1 MKKLYLYLTLI
12 GLLFASH
19 AWAQNNVTGTVI
31 DDTGLPLPGATVI
44 VEGTNRGVATDF
56 DGNFTIQADPGDVLI
71 VSYVGYTDE
80 RILLGNQDNY
90 SITLSPGNELEEV
103 VVTSLGIQREKQA
116 LGYAISEVDEAA
128 IEQRAEGDIGRVL
141 SGKASGVQITNQSG
155 ISGSGTSI
163 IIRGFNTFSQGNQ
176 PLFIVDGVPFS
187 SETNEQDDF
196 QDGNNGSSRFLDI
209 DPNNIESV
217 NVLKGLAAATLYGTQ
232 GRNGVILI
240 TTKSGNAQGGAKKNE
255 ITVNSSVFF
264 NEIASLPDYQN
275 QYGNGFDQSFGWFF
289 SNWGP
294 SFDEEGVAGWGN
306 QSSINGTLS
315 GQAGFLRHPFA
326 TASSATGI
334 PQAFP
339 EYADAVYEWKPYNNV
354 EAFFNTGVIVNNSF
368 NIKGATDDGNVSYN
382 LNVGHLDD
390 EGFTPGNTLRR
401 TSISLGGRAILS
413 NKFTFNGTLNYS
425 NTTFKS
431 PPVAAGFGS
440 NVASTAT
447 ASIYA
452 NIFYTPRSID
462 LINIPYQNPI
472 TGESVYYRQNN
483 SIQHPLWTVHNTGT
497 SQDTHRVFGGGT
509 LAFEMNDNLN
519 LAYTFGLD
527 TYNESNVNYANK
539 GGKTGSV
546 ANRSGRYQTWNN
558 VKLLHDHNIRLS
570 GDYEVNEDIGV
581 TFVVGTTARRDVYN
595 RNGISSTGQQVFNV
609 LRHFNFAAND
619 EIERFVEQN
628 ILGVY
633 AQTEWDYQRL
643 VYLTLAARKDWV
655 SNLSTENNS
664 IIYPSAS
671 VSFIPTK
678 LWEGLQSENIN
689 YIKVRAGYGTSANFP
704 GTQSIDDLDTY
715 PIASILSFD
724 TQDFQDSNGND
735 VITNTSGSQLGNS
748 NLKPERVD
756 EVELGLEGSF
766 FNHRVS
772 LDLSLYQRNTL
783 DLIVEQPLDPST
795 GYTETQ
801 TNIGKIEN
809 KGIEID
815 LTTDIFRDQADFNWN
830 LGFNFSSNEAIVVDL
845 GQDTERVPF
854 AGFTNGTGNAAA
866 VGESLGAIWGT
877 SIARDDQN
885 RFLVNA
891 AGSYVEDT
899 ALSIIG
905 DANPNWLLNISNSLK
920 YKDFNFNFLFNWTQG
935 GDILSWT
942 TATLLGRG
950 LTTDTLDRENSFI
963 LPGVDSNGN
972 PNSRQINNSTFYF
985 SNVLYGP
992 DELRI
997 YDATVIR
1004 LQEIS
1009 LGYSLPKSLLD
1020 NTPFGSVSLTA
1031 AGYNLWFYTPNIPEG
1046 TNFDPN
1052 IAGVGVGNGRGFD
1065 FLNGPSSKRYGLSL
1079 KLTF

>member
-1 MKKLYLYLTLI
+1 M
-12 GLLFASH
+12 GLLFAPFI
-19 AWAQNNVTGTVI
+19 WAQNSVTGTVN
-31 DDTGLPLPGATVI
+31 DETGLPLPGATVV
-44 VEGTNRGVATDF
+44 VEGTSRGVATDF
-56 DGNFTIQADPGDVLI
+56 DGNFSIEAELGEVLVI
-71 VSYVGYTDE
+71 TYVGYAE
-80 RILLGNQDNY
+80 QRITIGSQDNY
-90 SITLSPGNELEEV
+90 TIGLSPDNELEEV
-103 VVTSLGIQREKQA
+103 VVTSLGIKREKQA
-116 LGYAISEVDEAA
+116 LGYAISEVDEAS

-187 SETNEQDDF
+187 SETNEQDGF
-196 QDGNNGSSRFLDI
+196 VNGNNGSSRFLDL

-240 TTKSGNAQGGAKKNE
+240 TTKSGSAQGGSKKNE

-294 SFDEEGVAGWGN
+294 SFDRDGVAGWGN

-354 EAFFNTGVIVNNSF
+354 EAFFNTGVIVNNSL
-368 NIKGATDDGNVSYN
+368 NIKGASSDGDVSYN

-390 EGFTPGNTLRR
+390 EGFTPGNSLRR
-401 TSISLGGRAILS
+401 TTISLGGRAILS

-425 NTTFKS
+425 NALFKS

-462 LINIPYQNPI
+462 LMNIPYQNPI

-497 SQDTHRVFGGGT
+497 TQDTHRIYGGGT
-509 LAFEMNDNLN
+509 LAYEINDNLN
-519 LAYTFGLD
+519 LAYTFGID
-527 TYNESNVNYANK
+527 VYNENNVNYANK

-546 ANRSGRYQTWNN
+546 ANRSGRYLTWNN
-558 VKLLHDHNIRLS
+558 VKTLHDHNFRIS
-570 GDYEVNEDIGV
+570 GDYEISEDIGV
-581 TFVVGTTARRDVYN
+581 TFVAGATSRRDVYD

-609 LRHFNFAAND
+609 LRHFNFAQND
-619 EIERFVEQN
+619 EIQLFYERN
-628 ILGVY
+628 ILGAY

-655 SNLSTENNS
+655 SNLAKDNAS

-678 LWEGLQSENIN
+678 LWDGLQSQTLN
-689 YIKVRAGYGTSANFP
+689 YLKVRAGYGTSANFP
-704 GTQSIDDLDTY
+704 GPPNNSY
-715 PIASILSFD
+715 PISSNLSFD
-724 TQDFQDSNGND
+724 TQYHQNQAGEN
-735 VITNTSGSQLGNS
+735 VIINTSGAQLGNS

-756 EVELGLEGSF
+756 ELELGIEA
-766 FNHRVS
+766 S
-772 LDLSLYQRNTL
+772 LWESRIGVDLSIYRRSTK
-783 DLIVEQPLDPST
+783 DLIVTQPLDPST
-795 GYTETQ
+795 GYFFTS
-801 TNIGKIEN
+801 TNIGKIDN
-809 KGIEID
+809 DGVEID
-815 LTTDIFRDQADFNWN
+815 INSALFENNDGFNWD
-830 LGFNFSSNEAIVVDL
+830 LGINWSTNKAIVRDL
-845 GQDTERVPF
+845 GQDTERVVF
-854 AGFTNGTGNAAA
+854 AGFNNDTANVAI
-866 VGESLGAIWGT
+866 VGESLGSIVGT
-877 SIARDDQN
+877 TIARDNQD

-899 ALSIIG
+899 ALNIIG
-905 DANPNWLLNISNSLK
+905 DANPDWLLNINNGFR
-920 YKDFNFNFLFNWTQG
+920 YKDFNFNFLFTWTQG

-972 PNSRQINNSTFYF
+972 ANTKQINNSTFYF

-997 YDATVIR
+997 YDATVLR

-1009 LGYSLPKSLLD
+1009 LGYSFPKSLLD
-1020 NTPFGSVSLTA
+1020 KTPFGSASLTA
-1031 AGYNLWFYTPNIPEG
+1031 SGYNLWFHTPHIPEG

-1052 IAGVGVGNGRGFD
+1052 VAGVGIGNGRGFD
-1065 FLNGPSSKRYGLSL
+1065 FLNGPSSQRYGLSL

>member
-1 MKKLYLYLTLI
+1 M
-12 GLLFASH
+12 
-19 AWAQNNVTGTVI
+19 
-31 DDTGLPLPGATVI
+31 
-44 VEGTNRGVATDF
+44 
-56 DGNFTIQADPGDVLI
+56 
-71 VSYVGYTDE
+71 
-80 RILLGNQDNY
+80 
-90 SITLSPGNELEEV
+90 
-103 VVTSLGIQREKQA
+103 
-116 LGYAISEVDEAA
+116 
-128 IEQRAEGDIGRVL
+128 
-141 SGKASGVQITNQSG
+141 
-155 ISGSGTSI
+155 
-163 IIRGFNTFSQGNQ
+163 
-176 PLFIVDGVPFS
+176 
-187 SETNEQDDF
+187 
-196 QDGNNGSSRFLDI
+196 
-209 DPNNIESV
+209 
-217 NVLKGLAAATLYGTQ
+217 
-232 GRNGVILI
+232 
-240 TTKSGNAQGGAKKNE
+240 
-255 ITVNSSVFF
+255 NSSVFF

-294 SFDEEGVAGWGN
+294 SFDRNGIAGWGN

-326 TASSATGI
+326 TASNATGI

-354 EAFFNTGVIVNNSF
+354 EAFFNTGVIVNNSI
-368 NIKGATDDGNVSYN
+368 NIKGATEDGSVSYN

-390 EGFTPGNTLRR
+390 EGFTPGNNLRR
-401 TSISLGGRAILS
+401 TSLSLGGRAILS

-425 NTTFKS
+425 NTLFKS

-509 LAFEMNDNLN
+509 LTYEINDNLN

-558 VKLLHDHNIRLS
+558 VKLLHDHNIRIS
-570 GDYEVNEDIGV
+570 GDYEINEDIGV
-581 TFVVGTTARRDVYN
+581 TFVAGATSRRDVYN

-628 ILGVY
+628 ILGAY

-655 SNLSTENNS
+655 SNLSSENNS
-664 IIYPSAS
+664 IVYPSAS

-678 LWEGLQSENIN
+678 LWDGLQNENFN
-689 YIKVRAGYGTSANFP
+689 YLKVRAGYGTSANFP
-704 GTQSIDDLDTY
+704 GTQSIDNLDTY

-724 TQDFQDSNGND
+724 TQDFQDGSGND

-756 EVELGLEGSF
+756 EIELGLEGSF
-766 FNHRVS
+766 FSNRVS
-772 LDLSLYQRNTL
+772 LDVSLYQRNTL

-815 LTTDIFRDQADFNWN
+815 LTTDVFRDKTDFNWN
-830 LGFNFSSNEAIVVDL
+830 LGINFSSNETIVVDL
-845 GQDTERVPF
+845 GQDTDRVPF

-877 SIARDDQN
+877 SIARDDQG

-905 DANPNWLLNISNSLK
+905 DANPNWLLNISNGLK
-920 YKDFNFNFLFNWTQG
+920 YRDFNFNFLFNWTQG

-942 TATLLGRG
+942 TATLIGRG

-972 PNSRQINNSTFYF
+972 PNTRQINNSTFYF

-992 DELRI
+992 DELRV

-1009 LGYSLPKSLLD
+1009 LGYTFPKNLLD

-1031 AGYNLWFYTPNIPEG
+1031 SGYNLWFYTPHIPEG

-1065 FLNGPSSKRYGLSL
+1065 FLNGPSSKRFGLSL